1 MRAVDLRK
9 RVLERAAEASESGDE
24 ENIANVLAFARAL
37 LVAIASDPVDG
48 EVDPEGLTVK
58 TGTAARIL
66 GRHPEYVRDLVRR
79 GEITAEKKNGEFS
92 IPLSEVIR
100 SQAKVVRASRGRS
113 HLHQWGPLGSLLGP
127 SSTNPQSSQA
137 QRP

>member
-79 GEITAEKKNGEFS
+79 G
-92 IPLSEVIR
+92 R
-100 SQAKVVRASRGRS
+100 SRPRKRTV
-113 HLHQWGPLGSLLGP
+113 
-127 SSTNPQSSQA
+127 SSA
-137 QRP
+137 FRCLKLYARRQRW